1 MRRRQ
6 FIAGLGS
13 TAAAWPKRATGQ
25 QAGRTYRIGLVM
37 GTNSPVYPPARAA
50 FVEEMQKSGFVE
62 GQNLLVDARSN
73 QVDSARLLSIMAEL
87 VAAKTD
93 LIISGGSEQTLRA
106 AVSAAPATPIV
117 MWANNFDP
125 FARGY
130 VQSLVKPG
138 GNVTGVFTRQPEIA
152 EKQIELLREIFPS
165 FKRLALLWDAQTVDQ
180 FEAAERRAKMA
191 GLEVISHKFETMP
204 YDLSAA
210 FQAIMSRE
218 PQMLQVASGPNI
230 GSYQQ
235 QVVDQANQHR
245 LPAIYIFKT
254 YVDRGGLLSYGIEIP
269 SSFRRIAG
277 LTARILNGARPA
289 DLPIEQPTI
298 YEMAVNLKTAKAIG
312 VELPTSILLR
322 ANEVVE

>member
-1 MRRRQ
+1 MKRRE
-6 FIAGLGS
+6 FITLLGGA
-13 TAAAWPKRATGQ
+13 AAAWPAVAQAQR
-25 QAGRTYRIGLVM
+25 AGRTYRVGLVM
-37 GTNSPVYPPARAA
+37 GTTSPIYPPARAA

-62 GQNLLVDARSN
+62 GQNLVVDARSN

-93 LIISGGSEQTLRA
+93 LIISGGSEQTLHA
-106 AVSAAPATPIV
+106 AVSVAPATPIV

-180 FEAAERRAKMA
+180 FQAAERRAKMV
-191 GLEVISHKFETMP
+191 GLEVISHKLETMP
-204 YDLSAA
+204 YDLTAA
-210 FQAIMSRE
+210 FRAIMPRE

-230 GSYQQ
+230 GAYQQ

-277 LTARILNGARPA
+277 LTARILNGAKPA

-298 YEMAVNLKTAKAIG
+298 YELAINLKTAKAID

-322 ANEVVE
+322 ANDVVE

>member
-1 MRRRQ
+1 MRRRE
-6 FIAGLGS
+6 FLCVLGVA
-13 TAAAWPKRATGQ
+13 AAAWPSTARAQ

-62 GQNLLVDARSN
+62 GQNLVVDARSN

-87 VAAKTD
+87 AAAKTD
-93 LIISGGSEQTLRA
+93 LIIAGGSEQTLRA
-106 AVSAAPATPIV
+106 AMSAAPATPIV

-125 FARGY
+125 FARGF

-152 EKQIELLREIFPS
+152 EKQIELLREVFPS

-180 FEAAERRAKMA
+180 FEAAERRAKIA
-191 GLEVISHKFETMP
+191 GLEVISHKFLTMP
-204 YDLSAA
+204 YDISAA
-210 FQAIMSRE
+210 FQAIMSHE

-235 QVVDQANQHR
+235 QVVDQAKQHR

-277 LTARILNGARPA
+277 LTARILNGAKPA

-298 YEMAVNLKTAKAIG
+298 YELAINLKTAKAIG

-322 ANEVVE
+322 AKEVVE

>member
-6 FIAGLGS
+6 FLGVLGGAVA
-13 TAAAWPKRATGQ
+13 TPLVARAQ
-25 QAGRTYRIGLVM
+25 QAGRTYRVGLVM
-37 GTNSPVYPPARAA
+37 GTNSPVYPPARTA

-62 GQNLLVDARSN
+62 GQNLVLDARSN

-93 LIISGGSEQTLRA
+93 LIISGGSEQTLHA
-106 AVSAAPATPIV
+106 AVSTAPATPIV

-165 FKRLALLWDAQTVDQ
+165 YKRLALLWDAQTVDQ
-180 FEAAERRAKMA
+180 FQAAERRAKMA
-191 GLEVISHKFETMP
+191 GLEVISHKLETMP

-230 GSYQQ
+230 GSYPAASGRSGKAASPAGDLYFQNLCRTRGAS
-235 QVVDQANQHR
+235 VLRHR
-245 LPAIYIFKT
+245 NP
-254 YVDRGGLLSYGIEIP
+254 
-269 SSFRRIAG
+269 
-277 LTARILNGARPA
+277 
-289 DLPIEQPTI
+289 
-298 YEMAVNLKTAKAIG
+298 
-312 VELPTSILLR
+312 VELPPDRR
-322 ANEVVE
+322 ADDQNP

>member
-1 MRRRQ
+1 MMRRRS
-6 FIAGLGS
+6 FLGLIGG
-13 TAAAWPKRATGQ
+13 AAIGPCGVFAQ
-25 QAGRTYRIGLVM
+25 EAGRTYRVGLVM

-50 FVEEMQKSGFVE
+50 FIDEMQKSGFTENKNFV
-62 GQNLLVDARSN
+62 LDARSN

-130 VQSLVKPG
+130 VQSLAKPG

-152 EKQIELLREIFPS
+152 EKQIELLKEIFPS
-165 FKRLALLWDAQTVDQ
+165 FKRLAILWDAQTVDQ
-180 FEAAERRAKMA
+180 YEAAEKRAKMV
-191 GLEVISHKFETMP
+191 GLDVTSHRLETMP
-204 YDLSAA
+204 YDISAA
-210 FQAIMSRE
+210 FRAIMARE

-230 GSYQQ
+230 GSFQQ
-235 QVVDQANQHR
+235 QIVDQAKERR

-254 YVDRGGLLSYGIEIP
+254 YVERGGLLSYGIEIP

-277 LTARILNGARPA
+277 LTAKVLTGAKPA

-298 YEMAVNLKTAKAIG
+298 YELAVNLKTAKAIG

-322 ANEVVE
+322 ANEVIE

>member
-1 MRRRQ
+1 MMHRRS
-6 FIAGLGS
+6 FVGLLGS
-13 TAAAWPKRATGQ
+13 GALWPRAVSAQ

-50 FVEEMQKSGFVE
+50 FVEEMKKSGFIE
-62 GQNLLVDARSN
+62 GQNLVLDAHSN

-93 LIISGGSEQTLRA
+93 LIVSGGSEQTLRA
-106 AVSAAPATPIV
+106 AVSGAPSMPIV

-152 EKQIELLREIFPS
+152 EKQIELLKEIFPS
-165 FKRLALLWDAQTVDQ
+165 FKRLAVLWDAQTVDQ
-180 FEAAERRAKMA
+180 FEAADRRARMA
-191 GLEVISHKFETMP
+191 GLEVISHKLETMP
-204 YDLSAA
+204 YDMPAA
-210 FQAIMSRE
+210 FRAIMARG

-230 GSYQQ
+230 GTYQQ
-235 QVVDQANQHR
+235 QVVDQAREYR

-277 LTARILNGARPA
+277 LTAKILNGAKPA
-289 DLPIEQPTI
+289 DLPVEQPTI
-298 YEMAVNLKTAKAIG
+298 YELAVNLKTAKAIG

-322 ANEVVE
+322 ANEVIE

>member
-1 MRRRQ
+1 
-6 FIAGLGS
+6 
-13 TAAAWPKRATGQ
+13 
-25 QAGRTYRIGLVM
+25 
-37 GTNSPVYPPARAA
+37 
-50 FVEEMQKSGFVE
+50 
-62 GQNLLVDARSN
+62 
-73 QVDSARLLSIMAEL
+73 MAEL

-93 LIISGGSEQTLRA
+93 LIISGGSEQTLQA
-106 AVSAAPATPIV
+106 AISAAPATPIV

-138 GNVTGVFTRQPEIA
+138 GNITGVFTRQPEIA

-180 FEAAERRAKMA
+180 FEAAERRARMV
-191 GLEVISHKFETMP
+191 GLEVISHKFETVP
-204 YDLSAA
+204 YDMSAA
-210 FQAIMSRE
+210 FKAIASQGA
-218 PQMLQVASGPNI
+218 QMLQVASGPNI

-235 QVVDQANQHR
+235 QVVDQAKQHR

-277 LTARILNGARPA
+277 LTARILNGAKPA
-289 DLPIEQPTI
+289 ELPIEQPTI
-298 YEMAVNLKTAKAIG
+298 YELAINLKTAKAIG
-312 VELPTSILLR
+312 VDLPTSILLR
-322 ANEVVE
+322 ANEVIE

>member
-1 MRRRQ
+1 MMHRRSFVGLLGNAAIWPRAVSAQ
-6 FIAGLGS
+6 RAG
-13 TAAAWPKRATGQ
+13 K
-25 QAGRTYRIGLVM
+25 TYRVGLVM
-37 GTNSPVYPPARAA
+37 GTNSPIFPPARAA
-50 FVEEMQKSGFVE
+50 FLEEMQKSGFAE
-62 GQNLLVDARSN
+62 GQNLMLDARSN

-152 EKQIELLREIFPS
+152 EKQIELLKEIFPS
-165 FKRLALLWDAQTVDQ
+165 FKRLAILWDAQTVDQ
-180 FEAAERRAKMA
+180 FEAAERRAKMV
-191 GLEVISHKFETMP
+191 GLDVISHKLEAMP
-204 YDLSAA
+204 YDMPAA
-210 FQAIMSRE
+210 FRAMMAHA

-230 GSYQQ
+230 GSFQQ
-235 QVVDQANQHR
+235 QVVDQAKEHR

-277 LTARILNGARPA
+277 ITARILNGAKPA

-298 YEMAVNLKTAKAIG
+298 YELAINLKTAKAIG

-322 ANEVVE
+322 ANEVIE